1 MTMRVHE
8 GLPVHARLG
17 VGSTNG
23 STLVTFTS
31 PSETNSSLRRPSSVV
46 RSSLDLAAMLP
57 ASVRLSDSSHGVV
70 KNLPLHRL
78 ECLVSSPGGT
88 AAPKSC
94 RLVPSR
100 GKSPDDAESP
110 SVRGCHLPD
119 TFRRCRFSRLRR
131 ITPPGNLQ
139 VYCAL
144 LPIMG
149 FAMFRVFPV
158 VARGLTLSSAE
169 AGRSGL
175 DMGRFLVA
183 PRGGV
188 RPTAFCRPCCGDLVL
203 TTPRGR
209 LHHHRRGEAHT
220 RILWTFPNSARPF
233 GAFPSSAAVLRQP
246 CFSAALP
253 TICHS
258 RADPVQ
264 VSCLERDSALWHGPP
279 QSLPSRR
286 WSRVLPASLRPSAC
300 EEGRRGRCLPFARPQ
315 GFRPLTNPLRL
326 PGIST

>member
-1 MTMRVHE
+1 VPSLTFHRLRLMTMRVHE

-23 STLVTFTS
+23 STLMTFTS
-31 PSETNSSLRRPSSVV
+31 PTETKSSLRRPSAVV
-46 RSSLDLAAMLP
+46 RSSPDLAAMLP

-119 TFRRCRFSRLRR
+119 TFRPCRFSRLRR
-131 ITPPGNLQ
+131 FTPPGNLQ
-139 VYCAL
+139 VCCAL

-175 DMGRFLVA
+175 DMGRLLVA
-183 PRGGV
+183 PR
-188 RPTAFCRPCCGDLVL
+188 
-203 TTPRGR
+203 RGR
-209 LHHHRRGEAHT
+209 PSDCFLSTMLRGSGSRDPEGSFA
-220 RILWTFPNSARPF
+220 
-233 GAFPSSAAVLRQP
+233 PS
-246 CFSAALP
+246 
-253 TICHS
+253 
-258 RADPVQ
+258 
-264 VSCLERDSALWHGPP
+264 
-279 QSLPSRR
+279 PSRR
-286 WSRVLPASLRPSAC
+286 GSHS
-300 EEGRRGRCLPFARPQ
+300 F
-315 GFRPLTNPLRL
+315 PLDL
-326 PGIST
+326 SQ